1 MCLCMYVYTKSRG
14 MQYIYTY
21 VGGAE
26 ALGAW
31 SSRGWQGGCHAL
43 RGGEQRGKE
52 LSFCRKC
59 KSQIV
64 LVAYLMRVY
73 EQGGVLTALHLIAS
87 AQ

>member
-1 MCLCMYVYTKSRG
+1 MELEGV
-14 MQYIYTY
+14 
-21 VGGAE
+21 A
-26 ALGAW
+26 
-31 SSRGWQGGCHAL
+31 GGCHSL

-52 LSFCRKC
+52 SSFRRKC

>member
-1 MCLCMYVYTKSRG
+1 MELDGV
-14 MQYIYTY
+14 
-21 VGGAE
+21 A
-26 ALGAW
+26 
-31 SSRGWQGGCHAL
+31 GGCHVL
-43 RGGEQRGKE
+43 RVGEQRGKE

-73 EQGGVLTALHLIAS
+73 EQGEVLRTLHLIAS